1 MNVLCQ
7 IPENFVY
14 YNTTKTQDIKGE
26 TVQIP
31 KIKNIFQSVFALRSI
46 FNFFKKSIQKF
57 VY

>member
-7 IPENFVY
+7 IPENFVH
-14 YNTTKTQDIKGE
+14 YNATKTQDIKGE

-31 KIKNIFQSVFALRSI
+31 KIKKYFQSVFALRSI
-46 FNFFKKSIQKF
+46 FYFFKKSIQKF